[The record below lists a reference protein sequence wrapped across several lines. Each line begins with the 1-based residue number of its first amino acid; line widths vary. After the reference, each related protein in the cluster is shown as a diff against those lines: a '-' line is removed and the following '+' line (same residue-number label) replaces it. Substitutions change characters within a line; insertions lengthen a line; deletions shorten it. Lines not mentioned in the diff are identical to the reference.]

1 MHTSKTRPASHSEML
16 GGEMATDFFLWEEEG
31 LEPVQTLVPIA
42 ANARKPKM
50 TNAAPRIFLQE
61 GRFAV
66 VRCAIHQGHQCGQS
80 SLVQLRLL
88 LTQHSF
94 ALTAGDALRCGSCR
108 QTGHLQTWFRAEPIM
123 YFRCG
128 RDRHE
133 RRGLSGLLLAR
144 LLRMQHILAVAA
156 SFYYKAACRVEEAVR
171 YYTFGGS
178 FKPIIDDG
186 LTQKSG

>member
-1 MHTSKTRPASHSEML
+1 
-16 GGEMATDFFLWEEEG
+16 MA
-31 LEPVQTLVPIA
+31 VHV
-42 ANARKPKM
+42 NRHH
-50 TNAAPRIFLQE
+50 
-61 GRFAV
+61 GRREAD
-66 VRCAIHQGHQCGQS
+66 VRCVLDRWPLCGQTG
-80 SLVQLRLL
+80 LMQMQPV

-144 LLRMQHILAVAA
+144 RLRMQHILAVAA